1 MKWRGL
7 EESTVAGLGG
17 KTLKQQLEQ
26 RRQLAERYTPAEV
39 VALYQRAIDDLR
51 ALGIPERALKCGNRA
66 PEFELPDENEKQ
78 VSSTALL
85 AHGPL
90 IICFFRGRWCP
101 FDIGQLEAMNE
112 FLPQFRTAGA
122 SLVAISP
129 QKPQQAFFMRDQ
141 HKLQFPLLCDAGNR
155 VARQFGLVHR
165 VPEYQEQLYR
175 KSFVN
180 LPFANGDDSWE
191 LPVPATYVVGSDG
204 VIRFA
209 RVDVDYRQRPE
220 PMEILRVVSS

>member
-39 VALYQRAIDDLR
+39 VALYQRAIDDLL
-51 ALGIPERALKCGNRA
+51 ALGIPERALKCGNSA
-66 PEFELPDENEKQ
+66 PEFELSDEIEKP

-112 FLPQFRTAGA
+112 SLPQFRTAGA

-165 VPEYQEQLYR
+165 VAEYQEQLYR